1 MLFSSNV
8 FIFIY
13 LPVVL
18 FFNYAFKFSRRVQNV
33 FLCLASLL
41 FYAWGEP
48 RFVLV
53 MMASILVNWF
63 FGLLVGKFKENKN
76 VQWLIALDVFINL
89 SIIFIYKYL
98 AFTVKNLN
106 LLFHA
111 HRNVPEIALP
121 IGISFFTFQAIS
133 YVIDV
138 YRGRG
143 EAQRNLLNV
152 GLYIS
157 FFPQLIAGPIVRY
170 ETIADQINNRRENLQ
185 DFSDGV
191 VRFIIGLGKKVL
203 LANNMALIADHA
215 FGFGN
220 GTVQWFGADMPLTAG
235 MAWLGALAYTFQIYF
250 DFSGY
255 SDMAIGL
262 GKMFG
267 FHFDENFNYPY
278 VSRSITEFWRRWH
291 ISQIGRASCRE
302 RV

>member
-1 MLFSSNV
+1 
-8 FIFIY
+8 
-13 LPVVL
+13 
-18 FFNYAFKFSRRVQNV
+18 
-33 FLCLASLL
+33 
-41 FYAWGEP
+41 
-48 RFVLV
+48 

-63 FGLLVGKFKENKN
+63 FGLQVGKFKENKN
-76 VQWLIALDVFINL
+76 VRWLIALDVFVNL
-89 SIIFIYKYL
+89 AIIFIYKYL

-106 LLFHA
+106 LVLHA
-111 HRNVPEIALP
+111 HWKVPEIALP

-143 EAQRNLLNV
+143 EAQKNLLNV

-170 ETIADQINNRRENLQ
+170 ETIADQINNRKENLQ

-235 MAWLGALAYTFQIYF
+235 MAWLGALAYTCRQRHVRIWPSDWEKCSDSTSMKTSIIRTFPVPLRN
-250 DFSGY
+250 SGDAGT
-255 SDMAIGL
+255 SLCPAGSGIM
-262 GKMFG
+262 
-267 FHFDENFNYPY
+267 
-278 VSRSITEFWRRWH
+278 SIFRWAETE
-291 ISQIGRASCRE
+291 
-302 RV
+302 

>member
-8 FIFIY
+8 FIFVY

-18 FFNYAFKFSRRVQNV
+18 LVNHALKFNRRAQNV

-76 VQWLIALDVFINL
+76 VRWLIALDVFINL

-106 LLFHA
+106 LVLHA
-111 HRNVPEIALP
+111 HWKVPEIALP

-143 EAQRNLLNV
+143 EAQKNLLNV

-170 ETIADQINNRRENLQ
+170 ETIADQINNRKENLQ

-220 GTVQWFGADMPLTAG
+220 GTVQWFAVDGGNGLAGGVGLHLPDLLRFQRIFRHGHRPGKDVRIPL
-235 MAWLGALAYTFQIYF
+235 
-250 DFSGY
+250 
-255 SDMAIGL
+255 
-262 GKMFG
+262 
-267 FHFDENFNYPY
+267 
-278 VSRSITEFWRRWH
+278 R
-291 ISQIGRASCRE
+291 
-302 RV
+302 